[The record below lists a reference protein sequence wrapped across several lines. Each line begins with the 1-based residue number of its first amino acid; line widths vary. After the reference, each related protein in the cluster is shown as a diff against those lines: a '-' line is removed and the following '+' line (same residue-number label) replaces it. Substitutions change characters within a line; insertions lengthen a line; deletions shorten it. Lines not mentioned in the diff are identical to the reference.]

1 MCVPCAEQLLFSAE
15 PRNSPTFATDSK
27 YVLSTKVPIKLTS
40 MNFEALTV
48 RQPAVPLGGDGH
60 QQMPGGG
67 PTMPG
72 QDGWQ
77 MPADWHQYQG
87 NQSA

>member
-1 MCVPCAEQLLFSAE
+1 MLYAEQLLFSAE

-48 RQPAVPLGGDGH
+48 RQPPVPLAGPVG
-60 QQMPGGG
+60 QQQMMPGG
-67 PTMPG
+67 PMMPG
-72 QDGWQ
+72 QDGRQ
-77 MPADWHQYQG
+77 MPADWHQYQ
-87 NQSA
+87 SA